1 MDMNEFIAARHARQ
15 RYWTQRF
22 LELDSV
28 QSELLARSQEALRKS
43 YDALGD
49 ASQSAVR
56 RRLCGDRQRRT
67 LSDRGLIK

>member
-1 MDMNEFIAARHARQ
+1 MDVNEFTAARRARQ

-43 YDALGD
+43 HDAFGD
-49 ASQSAVR
+49 ASQNAVR
-56 RRLCGDRQRRT
+56 RPSSDRQRRT